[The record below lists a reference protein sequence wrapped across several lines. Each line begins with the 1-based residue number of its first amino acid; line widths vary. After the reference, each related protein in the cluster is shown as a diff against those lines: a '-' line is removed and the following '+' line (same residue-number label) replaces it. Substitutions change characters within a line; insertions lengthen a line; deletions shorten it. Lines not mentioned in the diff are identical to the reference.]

1 MHCIKDQRASC
12 HILPGFPQRM
22 TGKRPQLPD
31 TVHSTPETAGYRQQV
46 TDPNH
51 LIAGR
56 FFQIDFFHVFF
67 CSYQLR
73 KYRSILI
80 SHRIQ
85 IRPQNR
91 FETRATCS
99 EPISRQSPVSHV
111 IAWTLTR
118 CSHNLPQLCQSFFLP
133 VPSSVCIFQDFLFPH
148 QSWPV
153 GLC

>member
-22 TGKRPQLPD
+22 TGKRLDYQIQYTAPQKLQ
-31 TVHSTPETAGYRQQV
+31 GYRQQV

-56 FFQIDFFHVFF
+56 FFQIDFFHVFSAPI
-67 CSYQLR
+67 CCVNTEAYL
-73 KYRSILI
+73 K

-85 IRPQNR
+85 IRPKNQ

-118 CSHNLPQLCQSFFLP
+118 CSHNLPQLCQSSFTCSIICVYF
-133 VPSSVCIFQDFLFPH
+133 SSFLFPH